1 MAQRR
6 MFSKKIT
13 DTDQFLDMPMSA
25 QALYFHLNMEADDDG
40 FLGNAKT
47 VRRKVGASEDD
58 MKLLMAKQ
66 FIIPFEDSG
75 VVVIKDW
82 KIHNYIRKDTYNETM
97 YSAEKALLEQDSNG
111 SYTVRRRIVDEP
123 SPQDRLGKDRLG
135 KVRDRKDIT
144 PSEEPPKAKP
154 VRHKYGEYKNVLL
167 TDQDMEKLQ
176 TEFPSDWKDRIE
188 RLSSYI
194 ASTGKTYKNHLATIR
209 NWARKDKAQPK
220 PQQAYGQPVK
230 REEMPNWDA
239 QTTASSPSRKA
250 EIEKMMEE
258 FFTDDEEEENND

>member
-97 YSAEKALLEQDSNG
+97 YSAEKALLEQDCNG
-111 SYTVRRRIVDEP
+111 SYTVRRRLVDEP
-123 SPQDRLGKDRLG
+123 SPQVRLGKDRLG
-135 KVRDRKDIT
+135 KDSKEIKDVT
-144 PSEEPPKAKP
+144 PPPAKAKP
-154 VRHKYGEYKNVLL
+154 TRHKYGEYKNVLL
-167 TDQDMEKLQ
+167 SDQDLEKLKA
-176 TEFPSDWKDRIE
+176 EFPADWQDRIE

-230 REEMPNWDA
+230 HEEMPNWNA
-239 QTTASSPSRKA
+239 QSTESDPSRKA

-258 FFTDDEEEENND
+258 FFTDNEEENR